1 MNRTELRTD
10 FPAIA
15 LSFAKDSEIEINK
28 HFGLLASFRC
38 AVNVRWI
45 RKSAGDCIWSVKTS
59 SWPLETKFW
68 KDAMVVPTKRTII
81 SLRTMTSEKVNYDSG
96 PLTPDEPICGGSKLL
111 EALKDVNL
119 NSFR

>member
-45 RKSAGDCIWSVKTS
+45 RKSAGDCIWSVRII
-59 SWPLETKFW
+59 SWPPETKFW
-68 KDAMVVPTKRTII
+68 KDAMVV
-81 SLRTMTSEKVNYDSG
+81 
-96 PLTPDEPICGGSKLL
+96 SKQT
-111 EALKDVNL
+111 NRC
-119 NSFR
+119 FRPNCCDF